1 MNSHYKFALFATLVA
16 MAAVPFGVATFA
28 NAADDAAEETKDRR
42 IVVGIMD
49 TSIGPDSTVTCI
61 VAGSVPSDECIEL
74 TAGGQGT
81 KTVMV
86 SSRDEVEFRIEGSVN
101 VSGDSLATDPVT
113 ENVVPGELGQQEI
126 SLCYAYTGV
135 SPEQILLIKSGECS
149 FQ

>member
-1 MNSHYKFALFATLVA
+1 MNSHYKVALFAALVA

-28 NAADDAAEETKDRR
+28 NADGEAEQETNDRR

-61 VAGSVPSDECIEL
+61 VPFSECIEL

-81 KTVMV
+81 KSVMV
-86 SSRDEVEFRIEGSVN
+86 SSRDEVELRIEGSVN

-113 ENVVPGELGQQEI
+113 ENIVPGGLGQQEI